1 MPLKWYVLNVHAGK
15 EEFVAQKIMQ
25 MVSALGLKKQIA
37 DVYIPKQSRVELK
50 GNKKVTVKKRMFP
63 GYILVKMVYNEKTA
77 PLLTNIEEVRGF
89 VRTGSKV
96 YPLSEE
102 EVANLMDIGK
112 KGKKVASS
120 SLKIR
125 VNDAVRIVD
134 GVFKDLIGKVAE
146 VDEEKGKVKVLLT
159 MWDREVPYEVDINLI
174 EKL

>member
-1 MPLKWYVLNVHAGK
+1 MTLKWYILNVHSGK

-25 MVSALGLKKQIA
+25 MVKALGLKKQISE
-37 DVYIPKQSRVELK
+37 VFIPKQSSVEVK
-50 GNKKVTVKKRMFP
+50 DGKKVTVKKRMFP
-63 GYILVKMVYNEKTA
+63 GYILVKMEYNERTA

-102 EVANLMDIGK
+102 EVKALMEDK
-112 KGKKVASS
+112 KAKSGATKVVTK
-120 SLKIR
+120 LR
-125 VNDAVRIVD
+125 VNDAVRITD

-159 MWDREVPYEVDINLI
+159 MLGREVPYDVDISLV

>member
-1 MPLKWYVLNVHAGK
+1 
-15 EEFVAQKIMQ
+15 
-25 MVSALGLKKQIA
+25 
-37 DVYIPKQSRVELK
+37 
-50 GNKKVTVKKRMFP
+50 
-63 GYILVKMVYNEKTA
+63 MVYNEKTA

>member
-1 MPLKWYVLNVHAGK
+1 MTLRWYVLNVHAGK

-25 MVSALGLKKQIA
+25 MVDALGLKKQIA
-37 DVYIPKQSRVELK
+37 DVYIPKQSSVEIK
-50 GNKKVTVKKRMFP
+50 NGKKVAVKKKMFP
-63 GYILVKMVYNEKTA
+63 GYILVKMDYNEKTA
-77 PLLTNIEEVRGF
+77 PLLVNIEEVRGF

-102 EVANLMDIGK
+102 EVASLMDIGK
-112 KGKKVASS
+112 KGKKTAVAGP
-120 SLKIR
+120 KIR
-125 VNDAVRIVD
+125 INDAVKITD